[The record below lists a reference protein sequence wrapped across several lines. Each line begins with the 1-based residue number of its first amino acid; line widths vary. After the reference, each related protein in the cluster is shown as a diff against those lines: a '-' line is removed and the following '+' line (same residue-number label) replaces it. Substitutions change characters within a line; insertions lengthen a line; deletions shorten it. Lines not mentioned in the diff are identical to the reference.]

1 MEFGQKLRT
10 IRKENGM
17 SQEDLAEQLGVS
29 RQAVSKWESEQ
40 GFPETE
46 KLLQISTLFSVSL
59 DYLLKEDCATAPARE
74 DPGFYASREM
84 VEGFLLS
91 KRQGALR
98 IAIGV
103 AIIILSIVFVFLP
116 GENRG
121 NILFL
126 LGAAIGVVVIV
137 SQGFRPKRYTE
148 IENQPLLFDSS
159 FIREFR
165 NAYAA
170 RRKRYGYLIIAGI
183 VLVLISFILTMVFD
197 GSPEASEER
206 AMALFPIFWAAATF
220 LFIIAGSAL
229 NAEGI
234 IANNGEH
241 QKEMEND
248 KRNGWIWGS
257 IMPLATVAF
266 LALGLIWNAWHPGW
280 LVFPV
285 AAMICTGIAG
295 SRNSKHRD

>member
-1 MEFGQKLRT
+1 MEFHEKLRT
-10 IRKENGM
+10 VRKEHGM

-59 DYLLKEDCATAPARE
+59 DYLLKEDSAAPAKE
-74 DPGFYASREM
+74 EPGFYASRET
-84 VEGFLLS
+84 VEGFLLA

-126 LGAAIGVVVIV
+126 LGAAVGVGVIV
-137 SQGFRPKRYTE
+137 SQAFRPKRYTE
-148 IENQPLLFDSS
+148 LETQPLLFDSA

-170 RRKRYGYLIIAGI
+170 RRKRCGYLIVAGI
-183 VLVLISFILTMVFD
+183 ALVLISCVAVMMFD
-197 GSPEASEER
+197 NLPEASEER
-206 AMALFPIFWAAATF
+206 AMAILPIFWAAATF
-220 LFIIAGSAL
+220 LFITAGSAL
-229 NAEGI
+229 NAGGI

-241 QKEMEND
+241 QKELEND
-248 KRNGWIWGS
+248 KRNGWVWGS
-257 IMPLATVAF
+257 IMPLAAMAF

-285 AAMICTGIAG
+285 AAMICTGIVG
-295 SRNSKHRD
+295 WRNARHRD